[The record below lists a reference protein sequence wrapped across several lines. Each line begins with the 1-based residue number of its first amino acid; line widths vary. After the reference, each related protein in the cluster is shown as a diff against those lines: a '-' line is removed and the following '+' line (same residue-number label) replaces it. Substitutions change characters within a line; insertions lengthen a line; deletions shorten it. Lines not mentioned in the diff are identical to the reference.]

1 MKVFSNSPTIKR
13 AFAALLLGSL
23 LSVQLFAQA
32 VAPATAP
39 AASPLLAVEKELAD
53 KITVQNIKDVTTAL
67 SADDMEGR
75 GTAQP
80 GGDKAAN
87 WIAERFKSLGLKPL
101 GDKGNYLQKIEFK
114 ETVATP
120 ETSFKVGDE
129 SLDYGSDFA
138 FVPQNN
144 GNKEASGDLVFVSY
158 GIQAKQANID
168 MLAGANLMGKV
179 VIITQGPP
187 PGFPEKD
194 WEKQK
199 ASTMIRRNI
208 ISQGAAALIFI
219 GNGTGEHT
227 PEEAINYL
235 SRRQISLPGEEG
247 YPPQVPPFVY
257 LSTKGAEKVFAA
269 AGMSL
274 KDALAQGNTRE
285 FKAIS
290 LKQKAKLVAKY
301 KVTKGTSNN
310 VVGYLEGSDP
320 KLKEE
325 AVLFSAHYDAYG
337 SENGK
342 IYHGAADNAL
352 GTAEM
357 LAVAEGFSKLT
368 QKPKRSLI
376 FLSVTGEEYGLYGSK
391 HWAKNPTW
399 DIKKVAAD
407 LNLDGIGSEVYGP
420 VKTMVGYGAEH
431 SSLGSMLEG
440 LAKTMDINVIPDP
453 MPDEKVF
460 YRSDH
465 YSFVERGVPSLM
477 LLGAPAGDKEVWMKR
492 IKDWEKTD
500 YHQPGDV
507 IQPNW
512 AWDGAETVAD
522 VMGVLG
528 WRISETEAMPTWL
541 PTGRFG
547 KLERGNTKDL
557 PPEP

>member
-208 ISQGAAALIFI
+208 I
-219 GNGTGEHT
+219 
-227 PEEAINYL
+227 
-235 SRRQISLPGEEG
+235 
-247 YPPQVPPFVY
+247 
-257 LSTKGAEKVFAA
+257 
-269 AGMSL
+269 
-274 KDALAQGNTRE
+274 
-285 FKAIS
+285 
-290 LKQKAKLVAKY
+290 
-301 KVTKGTSNN
+301 
-310 VVGYLEGSDP
+310 
-320 KLKEE
+320 
-325 AVLFSAHYDAYG
+325 
-337 SENGK
+337 
-342 IYHGAADNAL
+342 
-352 GTAEM
+352 
-357 LAVAEGFSKLT
+357 
-368 QKPKRSLI
+368 
-376 FLSVTGEEYGLYGSK
+376 
-391 HWAKNPTW
+391 
-399 DIKKVAAD
+399 
-407 LNLDGIGSEVYGP
+407 
-420 VKTMVGYGAEH
+420 
-431 SSLGSMLEG
+431 
-440 LAKTMDINVIPDP
+440 
-453 MPDEKVF
+453 
-460 YRSDH
+460 
-465 YSFVERGVPSLM
+465 
-477 LLGAPAGDKEVWMKR
+477 
-492 IKDWEKTD
+492 
-500 YHQPGDV
+500 
-507 IQPNW
+507 
-512 AWDGAETVAD
+512 
-522 VMGVLG
+522 
-528 WRISETEAMPTWL
+528 
-541 PTGRFG
+541 
-547 KLERGNTKDL
+547 
-557 PPEP
+557 